1 MQKAVIVGL
10 NKVDKKYFVTID
22 ELNQM
27 LEEGWEVEVQDPIGE
42 TFNLLILEKK

>member
-10 NKVDKKYFVTID
+10 HNVDKEYYITIE

-27 LEEGWEVEVQDPIGE
+27 LEEGWEVKVQDPIGDA
-42 TFNLLILEKK
+42 FNLLILEKD